1 MAVGKRSF
9 TRPSFFRAEGFPPRV
24 NRAVGRVL
32 APYREGLVGVDR
44 RVIVAAACSFLFIA
58 ARLGAITF
66 LAIYFIR
73 TKGISAPEVGAAF
86 LVENLTRALVGPFAG
101 ALSDRVGR
109 RPVIVGAAALSAVA
123 MPACLLVDSALG
135 LLLWSATIGL
145 TQAPFFPA
153 ITALLL
159 DYAPPEKRQSV
170 LAVNYTALSVGYTL
184 GVLPAGFLAERSF
197 AALMGASSGAFALVA
212 LLTYFVARD
221 APKSASTGPPPSV
234 LANLATAGRDRA
246 FLALALLG
254 FLFPLGLGLASLA
267 LPVHA
272 ADAGVPKSTIGVIL
286 STNGVLIALL
296 AIPMNARL
304 ERGGPFRFLPV
315 AGVLLAAA
323 WGVLALSGAPLALLL
338 AVALFSLGEIVFST
352 ALPAAVASLAPARM
366 RGAYQGAWSMVFAGS
381 IGLGLY
387 ASGIGRDTVG
397 WPVTWAAF
405 GAATLLAGALLA
417 LSRGWFR
424 SVADAR
430 AGAAA
435 RE

>member
-1 MAVGKRSF
+1 MKSAIRRLLS
-9 TRPSFFRAEGFPPRV
+9 
-24 NRAVGRVL
+24 
-32 APYREGLVGVDR
+32 PYREGLVGVDR
-44 RVIVAAACSFLFIA
+44 RVLVAAACSFLFIA

-66 LAIYFIR
+66 LAIYFIE
-73 TKGISAPEVGAAF
+73 TKKISAPDVGAAF

-123 MPACLLVDSALG
+123 MPACLLVESALG
-135 LLLWSATIGL
+135 LLAWSAVVGL

-197 AALMGASSGAFALVA
+197 VALMGASSGAFALVA
-212 LLTYFVARD
+212 ILTYLVARD
-221 APKSASTGPPPSV
+221 APKGGASGPPPSV
-234 LANLATAGRDRA
+234 LANLAIAGRDRA
-246 FLALALLG
+246 FLALAALA

-267 LPVHA
+267 IPVYA
-272 ADAGVPKSTIGVIL
+272 ADAGVPKSLIGIIL
-286 STNGVLIALL
+286 GANGVLVAFL
-296 AIPMNARL
+296 AIPANARL
-304 ERGGPFRFLPV
+304 ERSGPYRFLPV

-323 WGVLALSGAPLALLL
+323 WAVLALSAAPWSLVA
-338 AVALFSLGEIVFST
+338 AVTAFSLGEIVFST
-352 ALPAAVASLAPARM
+352 ALPAAVAALAPAGA
-366 RGAYQGAWSMVFAGS
+366 RGAYQGAWSMVFGGS

-387 ASGIGRDTVG
+387 ASGLGRDHLG
-397 WPVTWAAF
+397 WPPTWLAF
-405 GAATLLAGALLA
+405 AAATLAAAALLA
-417 LSRGWFR
+417 VSRAWFR

-430 AGAAA
+430 AAQP
-435 RE
+435 RLR